1 MKFLLREN
9 QIKTNSLRPLLCE
22 NYGTL
27 DLGAA
32 LMENDFHTWS
42 MLATVKRNM
51 SDKKKQIDCATIV
64 RDHKLGSILLWEH
77 LAGEKVTTESI
88 SKRQVEETESWGYY
102 NFSRR
107 GDHFELKSLEA
118 NLTCKCWSNNSILE

>member
-42 MLATVKRNM
+42 MLATVKRNL
-51 SDKKKQIDCATIV
+51 SDKKN
-64 RDHKLGSILLWEH
+64 KLT
-77 LAGEKVTTESI
+77 A
-88 SKRQVEETESWGYY
+88 QQ
-102 NFSRR
+102 
-107 GDHFELKSLEA
+107 
-118 NLTCKCWSNNSILE
+118 